1 MKLWL
6 QPRILTNYL
15 ERSLNNGHYKL
26 SYEQIAKSLWRVNAV
41 TPRHLSA
48 IRHAWPQ
55 SEKQLRRLGT
65 CAILVTETYF
75 DSFPRREP
83 RAPEAIRECIAYH
96 FRKAAGVR
104 LLTAKGI
111 RNDPMAL
118 IYFSMRGANMHG
130 TVAAVEDR
138 IAVEWSKGHL
148 SKAAARKLVDKVT
161 EPTLPE
167 HQLEF
172 GKLMGIPLKELE
184 E

>member
-26 SYEQIAKSLWRVNAV
+26 TYAQIATGLWRIKGL
-41 TPRHLSA
+41 TPRHLAA
-48 IRHAWPQ
+48 IRRAWPR

-65 CAILVTETYF
+65 CAILVTQTYF
-75 DSFPRREP
+75 ESFPRREP
-83 RAPEAIRECIAYH
+83 RAPEVIRECIAYH
-96 FRKAAGVR
+96 WRKAAGVR
-104 LLTAKGI
+104 LLTAKGC

-118 IYFSMRGANMHG
+118 IYFSMRGANVHG

-138 IAVEWSKGHL
+138 VAVEWAKGHL
-148 SKAAARKLVDKVT
+148 TKAAARRLIDKVT

-172 GKLMGIPLKELE
+172 GKLMGIPPKELNG
-184 E
+184 